1 MPNDRYMPQVNT
13 KQNFEKLPK
22 TKLSSLQSMV
32 CGGGL
37 IRTMPKRIGVILLGY
52 LSIAAPP
59 LAPTP
64 HPRIFLQL
72 GHFVGCQQNTMFR
85 EKGFFSHE
93 HLLKPIISSTNDHLW
108 IAKLLSH
115 PFWWLKLSSLIL
127 SSKQTDFVGC
137 NSYIIFQTLIL
148 IYRVFFFYWS
158 RPKSS

>member
-1 MPNDRYMPQVNT
+1 MKY
-13 KQNFEKLPK
+13 PK
-22 TKLSSLQSMV
+22 WPIYATSLHRPKFDQKRNCPPSKAWCV
-32 CGGGL
+32 GGGL
-37 IRTMPKRIGVILLGY
+37 IWTMPKRIGVILLGY

-64 HPRIFLQL
+64 HPCIFLQL

-93 HLLKPIISSTNDHLW
+93 HLLKPIISSTNDHLC

-127 SSKQTDFVGC
+127 SSKQTDFVVC
-137 NSYIIFQTLIL
+137 NYYITFQTLIL
-148 IYRVFFFYWS
+148 IQQYRT
-158 RPKSS
+158 P

>member
-1 MPNDRYMPQVNT
+1 
-13 KQNFEKLPK
+13 
-22 TKLSSLQSMV
+22 
-32 CGGGL
+32 
-37 IRTMPKRIGVILLGY
+37 MPKRIGVILLGY

-93 HLLKPIISSTNDHLW
+93 HLLKPIISSTNDHLC

-148 IYRVFFFYWS
+148 IYRVFFLLVP
-158 RPKSS
+158 PKKFLVWNRFPTIVKKRLSTLVPPNTLRMAKFHKGLQIIYF